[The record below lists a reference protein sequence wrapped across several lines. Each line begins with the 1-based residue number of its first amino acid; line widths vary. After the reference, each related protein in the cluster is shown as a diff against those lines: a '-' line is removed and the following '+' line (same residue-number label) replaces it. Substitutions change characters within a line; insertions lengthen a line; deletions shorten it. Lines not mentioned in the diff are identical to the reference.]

1 MSNTCNISPKFRD
14 LRQYASRCTVRHRQ
28 PHSQWMMLRRLQ
40 LIPFFQEYW
49 PIPGARARLPAD
61 FFDMDLNEVIRL
73 TFRSNGQN
81 WEKYLRWLNR
91 LYYETFGRYY
101 GQK

>member
-1 MSNTCNISPKFRD
+1 
-14 LRQYASRCTVRHRQ
+14 
-28 PHSQWMMLRRLQ
+28 MMLRRPQ

-49 PIPGARARLPAD
+49 PIPGVRDRLPAD
-61 FFDMDLNEVIRL
+61 SFDMDLNEMIRL

>member
-1 MSNTCNISPKFRD
+1 
-14 LRQYASRCTVRHRQ
+14 
-28 PHSQWMMLRRLQ
+28 
-40 LIPFFQEYW
+40 
-49 PIPGARARLPAD
+49 
-61 FFDMDLNEVIRL
+61 L